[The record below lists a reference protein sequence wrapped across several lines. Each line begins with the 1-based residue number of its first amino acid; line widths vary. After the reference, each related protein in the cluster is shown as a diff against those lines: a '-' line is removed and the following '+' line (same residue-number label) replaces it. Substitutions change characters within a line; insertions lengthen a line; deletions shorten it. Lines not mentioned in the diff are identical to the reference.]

1 MRTGLWLSL
10 VGLAASEKPVTKIV
24 KLLKEIEGELKGEIE
39 NDQTAFDKMQCW
51 CKKTVKSTETGIE
64 EAKTCIDEETSSIES
79 NTGKSANAAA
89 AAAGLKEDIE
99 ADEATLKSAT
109 EKREKEAAEF
119 VAAEQELTKA
129 VSSLKGALTV
139 LKKHQS
145 FLQADV
151 PVLSD
156 KDAFNLQNKVEM
168 FAMRHADRMT
178 PAEKDTMVQFLQQP
192 SYGAYSNQSGEIFGI
207 LGNMLDQFSKDLK
220 EARDEESNAG
230 AAFAEQKKLL
240 SEKIATQSEQLA
252 AKNEAKAEADSAKAA
267 SEEKLR
273 QCQAAEE
280 DLIKTLRE
288 TKTFCADNKAE
299 FAERSEAR
307 AAELEAVGKA
317 IAFLDSPEA
326 FAKFNK
332 AFGFVQVSS
341 RSMKSRA
348 SKALKS
354 LNQAGSPD
362 LMAPLIQLVQEQAM
376 AKTGAKVDFSKVIVK
391 IDDLVKELQAEIAKN
406 TADKDACVKDINKKT
421 QDLQATKNQ
430 VGKLQG
436 KVAKLEQTIADL
448 TQELED
454 NAKEKEELEAA
465 IKTAGE
471 NRAIENAN
479 FQKTT
484 KENKEAVAVLKKAK
498 EVLAPIFGESLLEQ
512 PAKPAGFKKYEKNAG
527 GAKVMNMI
535 DEIVGD
541 TQKAIEV
548 GQAEENAAQK
558 DYEAFMKDS
567 NDSLDALA
575 AETATLK
582 GQKGDAEADMAA
594 TNEDLSNELKSAQD
608 QETALNA
615 RKEGCKFLMDN
626 FEIMQNAKKTE
637 IEALN
642 EAKAFLKGMK

>member
-1 MRTGLWLSL
+1 
-10 VGLAASEKPVTKIV
+10 
-24 KLLKEIEGELKGEIE
+24 
-39 NDQTAFDKMQCW
+39 
-51 CKKTVKSTETGIE
+51 
-64 EAKTCIDEETSSIES
+64 
-79 NTGKSANAAA
+79 
-89 AAAGLKEDIE
+89 
-99 ADEATLKSAT
+99 
-109 EKREKEAAEF
+109 
-119 VAAEQELTKA
+119 
-129 VSSLKGALTV
+129 
-139 LKKHQS
+139 
-145 FLQADV
+145 
-151 PVLSD
+151 
-156 KDAFNLQNKVEM
+156 
-168 FAMRHADRMT
+168 
-178 PAEKDTMVQFLQQP
+178 
-192 SYGAYSNQSGEIFGI
+192 
-207 LGNMLDQFSKDLK
+207 
-220 EARDEESNAG
+220 
-230 AAFAEQKKLL
+230 
-240 SEKIATQSEQLA
+240 
-252 AKNEAKAEADSAKAA
+252 
-267 SEEKLR
+267 
-273 QCQAAEE
+273 
-280 DLIKTLRE
+280 
-288 TKTFCADNKAE
+288 
-299 FAERSEAR
+299 
-307 AAELEAVGKA
+307 
-317 IAFLDSPEA
+317 
-326 FAKFNK
+326 
-332 AFGFVQVSS
+332 
-341 RSMKSRA
+341 
-348 SKALKS
+348 
-354 LNQAGSPD
+354 
-362 LMAPLIQLVQEQAM
+362 M